1 MTDWTAAE
9 LRTIDAEDEIHLGSH
24 RADGSLRPA
33 ITMWTVQVG
42 GDVVVRS
49 ARQVNPWFTRAA
61 ASGTGHVRIGG
72 LDKDVSFELFE
83 GDADAIDAAYHHKY
97 DRYGA
102 RTVGSVVGP
111 DAHARTLRLTPTH

>member
-9 LRTIDAEDEIHLGSH
+9 LRTIDWEDEVHLSSH

-49 ARQVNPWFTRAA
+49 ARQVNPWFTRAL
-61 ASGTGHVRIGG
+61 ASGTGHIRVGA
-72 LDKDVSFELFE
+72 LEKDVSFELFE
-83 GDADAIDAAYHHKY
+83 GDADAIDEAYHRKY

-111 DAHARTLRLTPTH
+111 DSHSRTLRLIPTH